1 MQVFKHYWV
10 VMRLL
15 LDAMARL
22 EPLDEVDA
30 VVDVVEEHDVGE
42 DEVEA
47 TNLIALTITHVFI
60 QVVRA
65 LQ

>member
-1 MQVFKHYWV
+1 
-10 VMRLL
+10 
-15 LDAMARL
+15 MARL

-30 VVDVVEEHDVGE
+30 VVDVVEEHDAGE
-42 DEVEA
+42 DEVET

>member
-30 VVDVVEEHDVGE
+30 VVDVVEEHDAGE